1 MEYQARVVALKAH
14 MSSDSGYILKAELRG
29 TADRCGISEKKRKK
43 VRFQGFVLSNWYM
56 RLSKDEAVAGWG
68 DGKKLETPNIHLT
81 GEIKKVAH
89 KCIHSLVNE
98 IHSWPP

>member
-1 MEYQARVVALKAH
+1 MGYQ
-14 MSSDSGYILKAELRG
+14 
-29 TADRCGISEKKRKK
+29 RKK
-43 VRFQGFVLSNWYM
+43 GRRYDFKGFVLSNWYM

-68 DGKKLETPNIHLT
+68 NGKKLETPNIHLT

-98 IHSWPP
+98 IHSWTP